1 MAGDDDEFYGRASSG
16 AGNEQAEGAGEDNKD
31 VPALR
36 GATMRDIL
44 AQRLIDQMEAAYK
57 SGRKDLA
64 NLFLDA
70 AARLLQPVRLNKKN
84 S

>member
-1 MAGDDDEFYGRASSG
+1 
-16 AGNEQAEGAGEDNKD
+16 
-31 VPALR
+31 
-36 GATMRDIL
+36 MRDIL